1 MTIPVQGAKW
11 TDIIGAGIVCRN
23 IWYSSTSDFY
33 DSVAS
38 SNMKKSHSYTDNHD
52 VDEDNVTISV
62 YGGLWNIGNSAGVT
76 YRYVFD
82 SPSWIQPGNAS
93 GRRHLEMFIYY
104 TDEHDVDENMVT
116 IMNQSGMWL
125 NGSMVGITIRTMNDT
140 STSSPDYVA
149 SSDIK
154 N

>member
-1 MTIPVQGAKW
+1 MCI
-11 TDIIGAGIVCRN
+11 
-23 IWYSSTSDFY
+23 
-33 DSVAS
+33 
-38 SNMKKSHSYTDNHD
+38 HYTDYHD

-93 GRRHLEMFIYY
+93 GRRHPKLIIYY
-104 TDEHDVDENMVT
+104 TDWHDVDEDMRAIIAHDGVWNQGTMIG
-116 IMNQSGMWL
+116 IMCRNLHNTPADSGY
-125 NGSMVGITIRTMNDT
+125 N
-140 STSSPDYVA
+140 VA
-149 SSDIK
+149 SSNMK